1 MNINYKF
8 KIPIYEIILLNY
20 LLFNIFLN
28 KKKTLGISSL
38 NYSLFIENT
47 LLVVISLAS
56 LTGVFL
62 VLFKKA
68 RPFKSHLT
76 FFLIF
81 FFIQATQINLIKN
94 DYFWST
100 IPDSRTYRYLGETL
114 LSCGKLALDC
124 SSESFLQWTPGQP
137 IISGILSLFF
147 YEGSKFV
154 YILIFAFSFYFMSKI
169 THKRFG
175 NFYHAGI
182 LFFLLLPNN
191 YELSGFIISEV
202 PYIFFTSLGLFFLY
216 KESNNLSF
224 LLFLMSF
231 LIRPI
236 GIVNVIGYFLYIF
249 LQKNK
254 KQIAI
259 SFLIFISTL
268 LTVATYNFVFNDK
281 FIISTT
287 VSTNIENDSRIQV
300 QGIYEFLYGLGKSE
314 NREFIFEN
322 ITRLYGP
329 GSRDCVF
336 EYCLIYNPLF
346 KEDGTVPKLIPKNNF
361 VGYGVNI
368 FLSELF
374 KIGSPLGVWVF
385 LPFTY
390 ILLLRKENNF
400 DNLIIFLFFSNVF
413 LSILTAEYGSR
424 WWLLPNLLS
433 IYLFS
438 NLIYEIKHKLIS

>member
-1 MNINYKF
+1 MQQKYRIKL
-8 KIPIYEIILLNY
+8 PIYEIILLNY
-20 LLFNIFLN
+20 LILN
-28 KKKTLGISSL
+28 LYLINQKTLIISSL
-38 NYSLFIENT
+38 DYSFIIENT
-47 LLVVISLAS
+47 LLVVITLASLAS
-56 LTGVFL
+56 FFL
-62 VLFKKA
+62 ILFKKA
-68 RPFKSHLT
+68 KPLKSHIT
-76 FFLIF
+76 YFLIF
-81 FFIQATQINLIKN
+81 LFIQATQLNLIKN

-100 IPDSRTYRYLGETL
+100 IPDSRTYRQLGETL
-114 LSCGKLALDC
+114 LSCGKLALNC
-124 SSESFLQWTPGQP
+124 NSESLLQWTPGQP
-137 IISGILSLFF
+137 IISGLLSLFF
-147 YEGSKFV
+147 YESSKFV
-154 YILIFAFSFYFMSKI
+154 YVVIFATSFYFMTKI
-169 THKRFG
+169 TQKRFG
-175 NFYHAGI
+175 NFYHIGI
-182 LFFLLLPNN
+182 IFFLLLPNN
-191 YELSGFIISEV
+191 YELTGFIISEV
-202 PYIFFTSLGLFFLY
+202 PYLFFTSLGLFFLN
-216 KESNNLSF
+216 KDRNNLSF
-224 LLFLMSF
+224 LFIIMSF

-249 LQKNK
+249 SQKNK
-254 KQIAI
+254 KQIVI

-268 LTVATYNFVFNDK
+268 LTVAAYNLVFNDR

-346 KEDGTVPKLIPKNNF
+346 TEDGTVPKLIPKNNL

-390 ILLLRKENNF
+390 ILLLRKKNDF
-400 DNLIIFLFFSNVF
+400 GNLIIFLFFSNIF